1 MRERFSECFP
11 QCLAGLTLAL
21 ALASSAVASAP
32 DLRLVDALQ
41 GQDRATAL
49 SLLRQ
54 GVDVNVAQP
63 DGATA
68 LAWAAH
74 WDDAEIADQLI
85 AKGAKLDAANENG
98 VTALALACS
107 NGSEPMT
114 QRLLQ
119 AGASPNVKLW
129 SGETPLMICARSGL
143 LKSVQT
149 MLSHGGNA
157 NQREDRRGQTA
168 LMWAVAAGHAEVA
181 AALVA
186 AGADVNAASHAISGA
201 PPLQHKSYYW
211 EVSVAID
218 DTGADSTNRPNVSG
232 THPDPYSSKG
242 GFTPLMFA
250 AQQGSL
256 AAAEI
261 LVKAGADVN
270 AAAPDGTPLIIAI
283 ASGNE
288 DVARFLIDH
297 GANPNAVDSYG
308 VSALHYAIWEGFL
321 GLGDG
326 RPQPTDAAWFRPNLP
341 GVVQALLAHGAD
353 PNIRVTTGFPP
364 YDFPQLRRVGN
375 FQIPQLNHAGATP
388 FLLASAAADVSIMRM
403 LLAAGADPKL
413 TTVEHASPL
422 MVAAG
427 LGRVSDR
434 DPKKSAEALE
444 AVKLLLELG
453 ADVNARESGGR
464 TALQGAA
471 YGGEDEIIR
480 LLASRGADVNAMDNY
495 GRTALLIASGDPKR
509 LIGIFNKR
517 WIQVPRPHPSTAE
530 LLLKLGA
537 TPVDKL
543 KIERRTQADAGWSSA
558 DQSGS
563 K

>member
-1 MRERFSECFP
+1 MRERILNILP
-11 QCLAGLTLAL
+11 RRLAAL
-21 ALASSAVASAP
+21 ALAFALANSAASAGP

-41 GQDRATAL
+41 KQDRATAL
-49 SLLRQ
+49 NLLRQ
-54 GVDVNVAQP
+54 GVDVNATQA
-63 DGATA
+63 DGSTA

-74 WDDAEIADQLI
+74 WDDAEITDQLI

-107 NGSEPMT
+107 NGSEPMA

-119 AGASPNVKLW
+119 AGASPNAKLW

-143 LKSVQT
+143 LKPVQT
-149 MLSHGGNA
+149 MLSRGGNA
-157 NQREDRRGQTA
+157 NHREERRGQTA

-186 AGADVNAASHAISGA
+186 AGAEVNTASHAIAGA
-201 PPLQHKSYYW
+201 PPLKHKTYYW
-211 EVSVAID
+211 DVSVAID

-250 AQQGSL
+250 AQQGNLRTSEL
-256 AAAEI
+256 

-270 AAAPDGTPLIIAI
+270 ASAPDGTPLIIAT
-283 ASGNE
+283 ASGHDE
-288 DVARFLIDH
+288 VARFLIEH
-297 GANPNAVDSYG
+297 GARPNEVDSYG

-321 GLGDG
+321 SIGDG
-326 RPQPTDAAWFRPNLP
+326 RPLPTDVTWFRPNLP

-353 PNIRVTTGFPP
+353 SNIRVTTGFPP
-364 YDFPQLRRVGN
+364 YDFPQLRRIGN
-375 FQIPQLNHAGATP
+375 FQIPQLNHAGITP
-388 FLLASAAADVSIMRM
+388 FLLASASADVSIMRM

-413 TTVEHASPL
+413 TTAERATPL

-434 DPKKSAEALE
+434 GAKKSAEALD

-453 ADVNARESGGR
+453 SDVNARESGGR

-471 YGGEDEIIR
+471 YCGEDEIIR
-480 LLASRGADVNAMDNY
+480 LLAARGADVNAMDNY
-495 GRTALLIASGDPKR
+495 GRTALLIAAGDPKR

-517 WIQVPRPHPSTAE
+517 WIQVPRPHASTAE

-543 KIERRTQADAGWSSA
+543 KIERRTQAAAGWSSA
-558 DQSGS
+558 DQSAT